1 MLEMPS
7 RRPINEGKGQ
17 SIVEDLNTGREGQL
31 GSLKGNRA
39 RLVRR
44 FIRATTVAGLTL
56 ALFASLA
63 RASPTVTEVKFTI
76 PGGQSQPFI
85 TQIVIKSQGRI
96 VVDVNSIPRTVE
108 VTVLLR
114 RPDGTVASSISGKG
128 GNLSL
133 TYFVT
138 SREVNDSLAAG
149 NLRWSVEVSK
159 VTSSDAVSGSLKTT
173 HPGP

>member
-17 SIVEDLNTGREGQL
+17 SIVEDLDTGREGQL

-114 RPDGTVASSISGKG
+114 WPDGTVASSIRAK
-128 GNLSL
+128 
-133 TYFVT
+133 
-138 SREVNDSLAAG
+138 AAPQSH
-149 NLRWSVEVSK
+149 LLCYI
-159 VTSSDAVSGSLKTT
+159 A
-173 HPGP
+173 